1 MKIATLGNPNS
12 GKTTLF
18 NGLTGSR
25 QKVGNFSGVTVD
37 KKVGHF
43 TIGQQSVELID
54 LPGIYNLDPH
64 QAVGS
69 VDEQV
74 VYDYLHENP
83 VDLVIN
89 VVDAATLE
97 RSLYLSVQLK
107 EMGLPVLLVINK
119 IDTAEAQNLAFNLEK
134 LGALLQMPVTSI
146 SATQGRD
153 VNRLKDLLI
162 TFAAQAKEQKPLYVD
177 YGEKINPVLERLLA
191 LSEQQLT
198 PGLGL
203 RLLECVR
210 VEGVCL
216 SPEATDEAA
225 QLVNHLQ
232 ADMDVDLALADG
244 RYSFIYQA
252 TQQSVKVKGKLGKS
266 ATDRL
271 DTVMLHPVLGIPIFL
286 GMMYMMF
293 LFAING
299 GGAFIDFFDIAA
311 GTVFVDGVA
320 QLLGGLGSPEW
331 LTVLLADGVGGG
343 IQTVATFIPVIAFL
357 YLFLSILDSSGYLA
371 RAAFVVDKAMQGL
384 GLPGKAFVP
393 MLMGFGC
400 TVPAVMAARVLERER
415 ERILTASMSPFMSCG
430 ARLPV
435 YALFAAAFFPNS
447 GQNVVFGLY
456 LLGIVAAAFTGL
468 VFKRTLL
475 PGDVSSSFL
484 ELPNYE
490 RPTLRNVLTATWLK
504 VKIFVLGA
512 GKVIVLVVAGL
523 NVFNSL
529 GTDGSFG
536 HQDSE
541 SSVLSHVSQFAT
553 PLFAPMGIEQD
564 NWPAT
569 VGIVTGLF
577 AKEAVVGTLDSLYS
591 PADGEEEAWTYSE
604 RFVEALMTIP
614 DNLMGIDF
622 ADPLGIAV
630 EEGLDIEAAAQSQEI
645 ATTTLKNLQNGFDD
659 VWAAIAYLVFIL
671 MYMPC
676 MAAMGALV
684 RELGKGWA
692 QLVGVWT
699 TVLAYCSAV
708 VVYQLG
714 QLAHSPLHAGSMI
727 AMAVLIMAAFIAI
740 LKNRGRRM
748 NVDTATA

>member
-1 MKIATLGNPNS
+1 
-12 GKTTLF
+12 
-18 NGLTGSR
+18 
-25 QKVGNFSGVTVD
+25 
-37 KKVGHF
+37 
-43 TIGQQSVELID
+43 
-54 LPGIYNLDPH
+54 
-64 QAVGS
+64 
-69 VDEQV
+69 
-74 VYDYLHENP
+74 
-83 VDLVIN
+83 
-89 VVDAATLE
+89 
-97 RSLYLSVQLK
+97 
-107 EMGLPVLLVINK
+107 
-119 IDTAEAQNLAFNLEK
+119 
-134 LGALLQMPVTSI
+134 
-146 SATQGRD
+146 
-153 VNRLKDLLI
+153 
-162 TFAAQAKEQKPLYVD
+162 
-177 YGEKINPVLERLLA
+177 
-191 LSEQQLT
+191 
-198 PGLGL
+198 
-203 RLLECVR
+203 
-210 VEGVCL
+210 
-216 SPEATDEAA
+216 
-225 QLVNHLQ
+225 
-232 ADMDVDLALADG
+232 
-244 RYSFIYQA
+244 
-252 TQQSVKVKGKLGKS
+252 
-266 ATDRL
+266 
-271 DTVMLHPVLGIPIFL
+271 
-286 GMMYMMF
+286 
-293 LFAING
+293 
-299 GGAFIDFFDIAA
+299 
-311 GTVFVDGVA
+311 
-320 QLLGGLGSPEW
+320 
-331 LTVLLADGVGGG
+331 
-343 IQTVATFIPVIAFL
+343 
-357 YLFLSILDSSGYLA
+357 
-371 RAAFVVDKAMQGL
+371 
-384 GLPGKAFVP
+384 
-393 MLMGFGC
+393 
-400 TVPAVMAARVLERER
+400 
-415 ERILTASMSPFMSCG
+415 
-430 ARLPV
+430 
-435 YALFAAAFFPNS
+435 
-447 GQNVVFGLY
+447 VVFGLY